1 MCQTFPNNLGQKADL
16 RGRSPKQTSTFPKR
30 SSYRVLSGKTKL

>member
-16 RGRSPKQTSTFPKR
+16 RGRSPKQTSTFPMKR
-30 SSYRVLSGKTKL
+30 IMRICLNS